1 MIENHYKKRSDP
13 GRTAFERDR
22 RKIMRSKS
30 REKRLDQ
37 ISQDISDLNSNY
49 FDDVNNN
56 NNSQQLRDCSENN
69 NNYLGNSSMQIDV
82 SNNKEVSLD
91 RKINELRQ
99 LINLRLIVF

>member
-30 REKRLDQ
+30 REKRLDR

-49 FDDVNNN
+49 FDDVDNK
-56 NNSQQLRDCSENN
+56 NNSQE
-69 NNYLGNSSMQIDV
+69 NNYLGNSSMQLEV
-82 SNNKEVSLD
+82 NNNKEVSLD
-91 RKINELRQ
+91 RKISELR
-99 LINLRLIVF
+99 LRLIIF

>member
-49 FDDVNNN
+49 FDDVQNNN
-56 NNSQQLRDCSENN
+56 NNNNN